1 MTLEWFLITSG
12 EIEDMRRRLQAV
24 RQILPQE
31 YRQQINEISGIIEII
46 ENRSA

>member
-24 RQILPQE
+24 GQALPEE
-31 YRQQINEISGIIEII
+31 YRHQINEIAGIITIVES
-46 ENRSA
+46 RFA